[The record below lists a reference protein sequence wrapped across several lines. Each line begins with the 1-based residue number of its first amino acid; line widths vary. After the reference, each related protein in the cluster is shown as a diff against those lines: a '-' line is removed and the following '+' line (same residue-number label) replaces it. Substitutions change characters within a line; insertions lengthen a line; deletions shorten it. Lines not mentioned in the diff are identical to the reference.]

1 MEKAKN
7 ELNLPLEF
15 GTISLHWSSCVEW
28 QFLPYELNKD
38 MPSEGMNKREQYAKK
53 FGSKEQGE
61 KAEEY
66 MKMLGDA

>member
-1 MEKAKN
+1 MEKAKT

-15 GTISLHWSSCVEW
+15 GKYSLKWGSLVEL

-38 MPSEGMNKREQYAKK
+38 MPTEGMNKREQYAKK

-66 MKMLGDA
+66 MKMLGET

>member
-7 ELNLPLEF
+7 QLNLPLEF
-15 GTISLHWSSCVEW
+15 GIRSTEIVSRIEL
-28 QFLPYELNKD
+28 QFLPFELNKG
-38 MPSEGMNKREQYAKK
+38 MPEEGMNKREQYAQK

-66 MKMLGDA
+66 MKMLGET